1 MIYLAD
7 FFKSRSTWAQ
17 EYGADAQSW
26 SWFSLTHII
35 IFLVTIVFCFIFAYL
50 FKKADAKKRKI

>member
-35 IFLVTIVFCFIFAYL
+35 ILLATIVF
-50 FKKADAKKRKI
+50 